1 MWSAAPFDA
10 GPGSSALDALEAIDL
25 SILQTLVAHRTDAL
39 TAITLTIGLLG
50 TQSIVIGLV
59 ALTGLVIVVAR
70 RSWRT
75 GAAVALSV
83 FLAQTIVDLLKE
95 QIQRP
100 RPPLDLTLLPGDGYA
115 FPSTH
120 AAFTSAGVAAYLAAG
135 WIGRRRTSAA
145 GRAAEPRGRRPP
157 AVAVALVALVV
168 FVGASMVYLGYTGPV
183 TCSRGGCSARRSAGS
198 SGAFCATRSGARTG
212 VTRQASSGIWAGIW
226 TGTQCGPRVRKPG
239 GRRAC
244 TVAEA
249 EGFEPSMGL

>member
-83 FLAQTIVDLLKE
+83 FLAQTIVGLLKE

-145 GRAAEPRGRRPP
+145 GRAAEPRGRRHP

-168 FVGASMVYLGYTGPV
+168 FVGASMVYLGSHWAGDVLAGWLLGTPLGWLIGRVLRDPQRRPNRRDAAGLKRDLGRDLDRDAVRPPGQETRGPQGV
-183 TCSRGGCSARRSAGS
+183 HRGGG
-198 SGAFCATRSGARTG
+198 G
-212 VTRQASSGIWAGIW
+212 GI
-226 TGTQCGPRVRKPG
+226 
-239 GRRAC
+239 
-244 TVAEA
+244 
-249 EGFEPSMGL
+249 